1 MRNFNKSAKITIA
14 TCIALLLGGS
24 AAFADGGAHVHI
36 GHVISEWTDTPSN
49 AGLLPTA
56 KKEVIVAAA
65 HANYAKKASDDLDS
79 MQFHSTHVRHAI
91 DPALEP
97 GGGPGLGYGFL
108 KAANGAIEHITL
120 ASESADASESV
131 KTHTV
136 HIVSALNNAVARN
149 NLALVEA
156 EAILAATTA
165 EEAAPHAL
173 KMAELTEGAFL
184 GVDANGDGKVT
195 WHEGEGGV
203 KAAEKHMNFIVSD
216 EGL

>member
-1 MRNFNKSAKITIA
+1 MNAKILIVSGMV
-14 TCIALLLGGS
+14 LSFGGV
-24 AAFADGGAHVHI
+24 AAFAGGTAHTHI

-49 AGLLPTA
+49 KGLLPTA

-65 HANYAKKASDDLDS
+65 HATYAKKASDDLDS

-91 DPALEP
+91 DPTLEP

-108 KAANGAIEHITL
+108 NAANGAIEHITL
-120 ASESADASESV
+120 ASESGDASESV
-131 KTHTV
+131 KAHTV
-136 HIVSALNNAVARN
+136 HIVSALTNAVNRN
-149 NLALVEA
+149 TLALVEA
-156 EAILAATTA
+156 EAILAATSA

-184 GVDANGDGKVT
+184 GIDGNGDGKVT

-203 KAAEKHMNFIVSD
+203 KAAEKHMSFIVND

>member
-1 MRNFNKSAKITIA
+1 MKNIIMNTKVAVA
-14 TCIALLLGGS
+14 TCIALSFGGTG
-24 AAFADGGAHVHI
+24 AFAQSTAHAHI
-36 GHVISEWTDTPSN
+36 VHVISEWTDTPSN

-108 KAANGAIEHITL
+108 NAANGAIKHITL

-136 HIVSALNNAVARN
+136 HIVSALTNAVSRN
-149 NLALVEA
+149 TLALVEA
-156 EAILAATTA
+156 EAILAATSA

-184 GVDANGDGKVT
+184 GIDANGDGKVT

-203 KAAEKHMNFIVSD
+203 KAAEKHMSFIISD

>member
-1 MRNFNKSAKITIA
+1 MRNIIRGTKIAIIA
-14 TCIALLLGGS
+14 GVVLSIGGV
-24 AAFADGGAHVHI
+24 AAFAGSTAHAHI
-36 GHVISEWTDTPSN
+36 GHVIDEWTDTPSN

-65 HANYAKKASDDLDS
+65 HANYAKKATDDLDT

-91 DPALEP
+91 DPTLEP
-97 GGGPGLGYGFL
+97 SGPGLDYGFFN
-108 KAANGAIEHITL
+108 AANGAIEHMIL

-136 HIVSALNNAVARN
+136 HIVSALKNAVARN
-149 NLALVEA
+149 TLALVEA
-156 EAILAATTA
+156 EAILAASSA
-165 EEAAPHAL
+165 EEAAPHAI

-184 GVDANGDGKVT
+184 GIDANGDGKIT
-195 WHEGEGGV
+195 WHENEGGV
-203 KAAEKHMNFIVSD
+203 KSAEKHMSFIISD